1 MKPTPCALIA
11 LLILSLLFTACK
23 KKELDHDVEDEC
35 EITVAALAGKYKIV
49 AASYVEASGD
59 RDVLHEIYDDCELD
73 DINELKAD
81 KTFVYTDAG
90 EKCKPDMSESGTW
103 NVNANSRILMLNA
116 GTSTIL
122 SFTCKELV
130 VTYRDG
136 ADNIV
141 KETYRK
147 Q

>member
-1 MKPTPCALIA
+1 MKQLLFALSALI
-11 LLILSLLFTACK
+11 ITSSLFTACK
-23 KKELDHDVEDEC
+23 KKELDEMEEEC
-35 EITVAALAGKYKIV
+35 ELSVAALAGKYKIV

-81 KTFVYTDAG
+81 KTFAYTDAG
-90 EKCKPDMSESGTW
+90 EKCDPDGSTSGNW
-103 NVNANSRILMLNA
+103 DVNANSRMLILNA

-130 VTYRDG
+130 VTYRDYG
-136 ADNIV
+136 GNIV

>member
-1 MKPTPCALIA
+1 MKQILFVLSALFIT
-11 LLILSLLFTACK
+11 SSLFTACK
-23 KKELDHDVEDEC
+23 KKELADTEEEC
-35 EITVAALAGKYKIV
+35 ELTVAALAGKYKIV

-81 KTFVYTDAG
+81 KTFVYTDGG
-90 EKCKPDMSESGTW
+90 EKCDPDGSTSGTW
-103 NVNANSRILMLNA
+103 DVNTNSRILILNT

-122 SFTCKELV
+122 SFNCKELV
-130 VTYRDG
+130 VTYRDDAG
-136 ADNIV
+136 NIV